1 MQENSESVK
10 SSGIGVAKAHAGVP
24 CDDAQA
30 AARGAPAGRL
40 GIPTKY
46 AAQISLDFATDVP
59 GEIVKSQR
67 VTSKDGSDKFEK
79 KYDQDAA
86 DLERWMMKAHA
97 RQLLMKVEVRD
108 KKAKVPYTEIAP
120 YSDLVTRCR
129 RYAAVADRFRLEA
142 VLGKDNKPVQKKAAV
157 YRVINCTRSK
167 IDNRTAPEIW
177 HSKQSD
183 RAAFH
188 KVQLCGS
195 VWTCPT
201 CSRKI
206 NMGRQKQIQRAYDLF
221 QQTKH
226 SDVLMVTFTV
236 PHGWSDKTATTLA
249 MLKDAD
255 RAHMQK
261 SWGYRTLVGY
271 SRTVKGVKVR
281 VPSPLAYVGRVS
293 ATEITYGKNGAH
305 PHLHQLWFF
314 DRRLKSGEVESLRAD
329 LFKVWRDACVA
340 AGLPEPREFAPGS
353 PGRRGKPLGV
363 DVRRALSAAEYLAK
377 FGNERTWGPEKEM
390 ASAHVKTS
398 KKGRSPFQLLYDA
411 ATGDDAAGEL
421 FRDFAEATLGRHQ
434 LEFSHS
440 LRRRLEEL
448 GVDDLDAS
456 DEELAAQLAD
466 DSTKLGTLTDADFVA
481 LCTYDP
487 YAVSADPKKRPPSPF
502 GTMLAMCKLAGFDAA
517 LRWLRTLPTYFPGDD
532 DVG

>member
-1 MQENSESVK
+1 MQENPVPVK
-10 SSGIGVAKAHAGVP
+10 SDGVCVPKAHAGVP

-46 AAQISLDFATDVP
+46 AAQISLDLATDVA

-67 VTSKDGSDKFEK
+67 VTAKDGSDSIVK
-79 KYDQDAA
+79 KYDQDAV
-86 DLERWMMKAHA
+86 DLERWMMKGHA
-97 RQLLMKVEVRD
+97 RKLLMYVEVRD
-108 KKAKVPYTEIAP
+108 KKSKVPYTEIAP
-120 YSDLVTRCR
+120 YSDLETRQR
-129 RYAAVADRFRLEA
+129 RYAPVADRFRLEI
-142 VLGKDNKPVQKKAAV
+142 VPGKDNKPMQKKAAV

-221 QQTKH
+221 QQNKA
-226 SDVLMVTFTV
+226 SDVMMVTFTV
-236 PHGWSDKTATTLA
+236 PHGWADKTATTLS

-261 SWGYRTLVGY
+261 SYGYRTLVGY

-314 DRRLKSGEVESLRAD
+314 DKRLSKAEVEQLRAT
-329 LFKVWRDACVA
+329 LFREWADACEA
-340 AGLPEPREFAPGS
+340 AGLPRPQEFTAPARAGN
-353 PGRRGKPLGV
+353 RGKPLGV
-363 DVRRALSAAEYLAK
+363 DVRRALSAAEYMAK
-377 FGNERTWGPEKEM
+377 SGNAERTWGPEKEM
-390 ASAHVKTS
+390 ASAHVKRST
-398 KKGRSPFQLLYDA
+398 KGRSPFQLLYDA
-411 ATGDDAAGEL
+411 AMGDDPAGEL
-421 FRDFAEATLGRHQ
+421 FRDYAAATLGRHQ

-440 LRRRLEEL
+440 LRRRLEDL

-481 LCTYDP
+481 LCSYDP
-487 YAVSADPKKRPPSPF
+487 YSISSDIKKRPPNPF
-502 GTMLAMCKLAGFDAA
+502 GTLLSMCKLAGFDQA
-517 LRWLRTLPTYFPGDD
+517 LSWLRSLPTYFPGA
-532 DVG
+532 G